1 MTELEQLNRRCEE
14 LAREV
19 ARLRAHEDIRAR
31 VFGFCRALDRL
42 DAALLRAQFHDDA
55 EVDYGAFY
63 RGPIEGFVGV
73 AMGFQGSMRDTQ
85 HLVGNIS
92 VDLDGARAAAES
104 YVHAHHVIVQGEERV
119 QLMVGARYLDRFEL
133 RDGAWKIAYRTEV
146 IDWGRWLP
154 IPERWFEDNRDMPKG
169 QRGSA
174 DLSCRFLVGPAG
186 RG

>member
-1 MTELEQLNRRCEE
+1 MSDIATLTRRCEE

-19 ARLRAHEDIRAR
+19 ARLRAHEEIRAR
-31 VFGFCRALDRL
+31 VFGSCRALDRL

-55 EVDYGAFY
+55 EVDYGVFY
-63 RGPIEGFVGV
+63 RGPIEGFAPV

-92 VDLDGARAAAES
+92 IALDGERASAES
-104 YVHAHHVIVQGEERV
+104 YVHAHHVLVQGEERV

-133 RDGAWKIAYRTEV
+133 RAGAWKIAYRTEV

-154 IPERWFEDNRDMPKG
+154 IAESWFEDNREMPKG
-169 QRGSA
+169 QRGSG
-174 DLSCRFLVGPAG
+174 DLSYRFLTSSTSSE
-186 RG
+186 